1 MRIGRNTLAGTLFL
15 ASVGLA
21 LIPAGGAVAGPA
33 AASVPAAAA
42 ENGTLGCTQ
51 LEALWEEAGGSPAAA
66 FTAAEVAMAE
76 SSGRENATNVN
87 SNGSTDEGYWQ
98 INNQAH
104 PGQATYDPL
113 GNARAAVAI
122 SGNGTNW
129 TPWVTYQHG
138 AENGQCR

>member
-1 MRIGRNTLAGTLFL
+1 MRIGRSTLAGTLFL

-21 LIPAGGAVAGPA
+21 LVPAGATATSAAAIPA
-33 AASVPAAAA
+33 AARES
-42 ENGTLGCTQ
+42 GTLGCSQ

-76 SSGRENATNVN
+76 SGGRENAVNVN
-87 SNGSTDEGYWQ
+87 TNGSVDEGYWQ

-113 GNARAAVAI
+113 GNARAAMAI
-122 SGNGTNW
+122 SGDGTDW
-129 TPWVTYQHG
+129 TPWVTYDHG